1 MFLFAGGSLH
11 AQKQGECIP
20 SSPGALLSVLP
31 EALPRWEVTR
41 SEGRSYVGRG
51 FFSQAKREFTEI
63 LPPEV
68 AEKTKTP
75 LKVVVEIRDTAE
87 NENQLRPFR
96 MTPEQLLA
104 AGLKRGEWKGNP
116 MILLSDGDAERE
128 AIRILLRDRW
138 ILQLVYP
145 NRDLN
150 AARRWLDGVDLAKVR
165 ALNFRRYTKDQDA
178 APIQIIDELKPELS
192 RRYLV
197 SVTRGADVERLTQKI
212 QAEYEEMGWS
222 FETEEPETPDE
233 PPHPDSS

>member
-1 MFLFAGGSLH
+1 M
-11 AQKQGECIP
+11 
-20 SSPGALLSVLP
+20 
-31 EALPRWEVTR
+31 PRWEVTR
-41 SEGRSYVGRG
+41 SDGRSYVARG

-75 LKVVVEIRDTAE
+75 LKVILEVRDTTE

-96 MTPEQLLA
+96 MTPEQLQA
-104 AGLKRGEWKGNP
+104 AGLKRGQWKGYP
-116 MILLSDGDAERE
+116 MILLSGGDAERE

-150 AARRWLDGVDLAKVR
+150 AAQRWLDGVDLAKIR

-178 APIQIIDELKPELS
+178 APIQIVNELKPELN

-197 SVTRGADVERLTQKI
+197 SVTRGADVERLTKKI
-212 QAEYEEMGWS
+212 QAEYEEMGWK
-222 FETEEPETPDE
+222 FESEPEAEPETPDE
-233 PPHPDSS
+233 PPHPDSSRCPWWTPWTC